1 MPSLQSAALF
11 NFFHFLLDFLFADSG
26 VVFSLTRIVPL
37 PTGDSQEMILLDS
50 ILFMLLFLLRLGSI
64 MRFVMN
70 TLIAETLKTIPAD
83 GMRKGKHYEK
93 QNEAYSE

>member
-1 MPSLQSAALF
+1 MIPILQTTMSDCFLKVALF
-11 NFFHFLLDFLFADSG
+11 
-26 VVFSLTRIVPL
+26 
-37 PTGDSQEMILLDS
+37 
-50 ILFMLLFLLRLGSI
+50 LFMLLFLLRLGSI

-70 TLIAETLKTIPAD
+70 TLIAETLKTIPVD